1 MSLLLNLSAL
11 ELQGMNGHSPSGLPV
26 REQNSW
32 IYQVNSKSCQ
42 VLKQQSSLRPSHCI
56 TTTVFGCCHV
66 LVMECF
72 ASFMPHVTGYK
83 ASKKLNFCLI
93 SPQNISQKSWQ
104 CETSLCVLPSA
115 TNMETNKKSGR
126 GQILFT
132 AWTSRKKC
140 VSCIWTSLLR
150 HPVVYLLYS
159 THSILW
165 YSEPSNNYSCCLCV
179 KPKIWTVTTGSRPSS
194 VLLLRFIKCSWVCF
208 FCVQQW

>member
-1 MSLLLNLSAL
+1 MLA
-11 ELQGMNGHSPSGLPV
+11 
-26 REQNSW
+26 
-32 IYQVNSKSCQ
+32 
-42 VLKQQSSLRPSHCI
+42 
-56 TTTVFGCCHV
+56 
-66 LVMECF
+66 
-72 ASFMPHVTGYK
+72 
-83 ASKKLNFCLI
+83 
-93 SPQNISQKSWQ
+93 
-104 CETSLCVLPSA
+104 SLCVLPSV

-140 VSCIWTSLLR
+140 VGCIWTSLLR

-194 VLLLRFIKCSWVCF
+194 VLLLRFIKCSWVFLGYVYSSDNRQCTLVLPDLCLH
-208 FCVQQW
+208 FCSCRCICTLNSFSILASMASSLLSSSAASTGSSLDKER